1 MTRNEKEL
9 LKQWKSDL
17 QAVKLLKKKNRKR
30 KKNKKFKIPG
40 NTTDFMNREHI
51 YHKRNGIWKQRNK

>member
-17 QAVKLLKKKNRKR
+17 QAVKEEKQKKK
-30 KKNKKFKIPG
+30 KKSKKFKIPG
-40 NTTDFMNREHI
+40 NTTDFMNKEHI
-51 YHKRNGIWKQRNK
+51 YHKRNGVWKQRNK